1 VNLVGDAVPLLDE
14 DGRPRGALAVLSN
27 ITELK
32 RAETRLREAQKMES
46 LGLLA
51 GGVAH
56 DFNNLLT
63 VINGYSDIVFR
74 GLAEG
79 DTLRPQVDQIRIAG
93 ARAAD
98 LTQQLLG
105 FSRKQTI
112 RPRQLDLNQV
122 VVESENMLRRLLGE
136 DIELETRLSPELGR
150 VMADLGQIHQILMNL
165 VVNARDAMPN
175 GGRLILGT
183 ANVEIYSDYVKEH
196 SDATAGSFVL
206 LAVTDNGTGID
217 EEAGKHIFEPF
228 YTTKGPAR
236 GSGLGLATVHG
247 IVKQS
252 QGWISVETAMGKGT
266 TFRIYLPRI
275 GACAETQVEAEPRR
289 PNARRSETVLVV
301 EDQDEVRGLAI
312 RVLRTYGYSV
322 LEAADGATAL
332 ELVKSHAGPI
342 HLLLTDVVLPG
353 MNGRELAES
362 VRTLLPGTKVLYTS
376 GYTRDVIAH
385 RGVLGSDVAYIAK
398 PYSPA
403 GLAAKVAEALA
414 S

>member
-1 VNLVGDAVPLLDE
+1 
-14 DGRPRGALAVLSN
+14 
-27 ITELK
+27 
-32 RAETRLREAQKMES
+32 
-46 LGLLA
+46 
-51 GGVAH
+51 
-56 DFNNLLT
+56 
-63 VINGYSDIVFR
+63 
-74 GLAEG
+74 
-79 DTLRPQVDQIRIAG
+79 
-93 ARAAD
+93 
-98 LTQQLLG
+98 
-105 FSRKQTI
+105 
-112 RPRQLDLNQV
+112 
-122 VVESENMLRRLLGE
+122 
-136 DIELETRLSPELGR
+136 
-150 VMADLGQIHQILMNL
+150 
-165 VVNARDAMPN
+165 
-175 GGRLILGT
+175 
-183 ANVEIYSDYVKEH
+183 
-196 SDATAGSFVL
+196 
-206 LAVTDNGTGID
+206 
-217 EEAGKHIFEPF
+217 
-228 YTTKGPAR
+228 
-236 GSGLGLATVHG
+236 LATVHG